1 MVLKY
6 LIFHNLFIHTLIY
19 KKTNTIPKR
28 MTYFM
33 FRIITYHN
41 IIITK
46 SSWENSLMKAHV
58 KISSKLLEEFDKILQ
73 DRGYESRSKGI
84 RDAIKDYILRYQ
96 WINEIEGEK
105 FGIISVIYDHHF
117 VGAREDLTNIQ
128 HKYREYIDAAMH
140 VHLSKKQ
147 YLEVIIV
154 KGDLDAIQKL
164 KKKIMNLK
172 GVKHVKLTS
181 MGIK

>member
-1 MVLKY
+1 
-6 LIFHNLFIHTLIY
+6 
-19 KKTNTIPKR
+19 

-58 KISSKLLEEFDKILQ
+58 KISPKLLEEFDKILQ

-96 WINEIEGEK
+96 WMNEIEGEK
-105 FGIISVIYDHHF
+105 FGIISVIYDHPF
-117 VGAREDLTNIQ
+117 VGARKDITNIQ
-128 HKYREYIDAAMH
+128 HDYAEYIDVEMH
-140 VHLSKKQ
+140 VPMSEKQ
-147 YLEVIIV
+147 YLEIIIV
-154 KGDLDAIQKL
+154 KGDLDNIQEL
-164 KKKIMNLK
+164 TEKIMGLR
-172 GVKHVKLTS
+172 GVEHVKLTRL
-181 MGIK
+181 GYKRN